1 MGYKEVYNQWLEDA
15 YFDEATKAELKAIAN
30 DEKEIEERF
39 YKTLDFGTGG
49 LRGIIGAGTNRMNV
63 YTVSKATQGF
73 ANYIKK
79 QGDGAVAKGV
89 VIAYDS
95 RNFSPEFAQATAQ
108 VLAGNGIKTYLSD
121 ELRPVP
127 MLSFA
132 VRYLG
137 CTGGI
142 VITASHN
149 PPEYNGYKVYWE
161 DGAQVPAPR
170 DGEIITEVNAI
181 TDFAMIQK
189 ADFNEAL
196 ASGLIQYVGPE
207 LDMAYLDAMTAN
219 IVNQDIIDKTDLKI
233 VYTPIHGSGN
243 KPVRRALY
251 KAGFKN
257 VYIVPQQEKPDGNFT
272 TVGYPN
278 PENKAVFDLAIE
290 LAKKVDADIIV
301 GTDPD
306 ADRVGAVVKTGSGD
320 YMVLTGNMTGSLLC
334 NYILEQKKAKGE
346 LPENGAVVSTI
357 VSTDMT
363 KAICKEYGLKYFD
376 VLTGFKYIGEKIKEF
391 EADNS
396 YQYIFGFEESY
407 GCLAGTY
414 ARDKDGVEATMLIC
428 ELAAYY
434 KARGMSLYEGLQELY
449 AKYGVYKETI
459 ESITL
464 KGIDGAA
471 QIKMIMDSLRNNS
484 PKEIAG
490 VKVIEARD
498 YSADKIVNCV
508 TGEETAT
515 GLPKSNV
522 LYFVLEN
529 GTWFC
534 VRPSG
539 TEPKI
544 KIYFGSSSAN
554 EAETDAKIAAA
565 KNGIMAVVDGLL
577 K

>member
-1 MGYKEVYNQWLEDA
+1 
-15 YFDEATKAELKAIAN
+15 
-30 DEKEIEERF
+30 
-39 YKTLDFGTGG
+39 
-49 LRGIIGAGTNRMNV
+49 
-63 YTVSKATQGF
+63 
-73 ANYIKK
+73 
-79 QGDGAVAKGV
+79 
-89 VIAYDS
+89 
-95 RNFSPEFAQATAQ
+95 
-108 VLAGNGIKTYLSD
+108 
-121 ELRPVP
+121 
-127 MLSFA
+127 
-132 VRYLG
+132 
-137 CTGGI
+137 
-142 VITASHN
+142 
-149 PPEYNGYKVYWE
+149 
-161 DGAQVPAPR
+161 
-170 DGEIITEVNAI
+170 
-181 TDFAMIQK
+181 
-189 ADFNEAL
+189 
-196 ASGLIQYVGPE
+196 
-207 LDMAYLDAMTAN
+207 MAYLDAMTKN

-257 VYIVPQQEKPDGNFT
+257 VYVVPQQEKPDGNFT

-320 YMVLTGNMTGSLLC
+320 YTVLTGNMTGALIC
-334 NYILEQKKAKGE
+334 NYILTQMQEKGT
-346 LPENGAVVSTI
+346 LPSNGAVVSTI

-363 KAICKEYGLKYFD
+363 KAICKEFGVKYFD

-434 KARGMSLYEGLQELY
+434 KARGLTLYEGLQELY
-449 AKYGVYKETI
+449 KKYGVYKETI

-464 KGIDGAA
+464 KGIEGIANMT
-471 QIKMIMDSLRNNS
+471 KIMDTLRNNY
-484 PKEIAG
+484 PKEIAD
-490 VKVIEARD
+490 VRVVEARD
-498 YSADKIVNCV
+498 YAADKVVNLV
-508 TGEETAT
+508 TGEEGTT
-515 GLPKSNV
+515 GLPNSNV

-544 KIYFGSSSAN
+544 KVYFGSSASDEK
-554 EAETDAKIAAA
+554 EADDRISAA
-565 KNGIMAVVDGLL
+565 KDGIMAIVDNVL

>member
-1 MGYKEVYNQWLEDA
+1 MGYKELYNQWLTDD
-15 YFDEATKAELKAIAN
+15 YFDADTKAELKAIEN

-39 YKTLDFGTGG
+39 YKTLEFGTGG
-49 LRGIIGAGTNRMNV
+49 LRGIIGAGTNRMNI

-79 QGDGAVAKGV
+79 QGEEAVKKGV

-95 RNFSPEFAQATAQ
+95 RNYSPEFAEITAR
-108 VLAGNGIKTYLSD
+108 VLAGNGIKAYLSD

-127 MLSFA
+127 MLSFS

-181 TDFAMIQK
+181 TEWSMIKK
-189 ADFNEAL
+189 ADLTEAVN
-196 ASGLIQYVGPE
+196 SGMIQYVGPE
-207 LDMAYLDAMTAN
+207 IDVAYLDAVTEQ
-219 IVNQDIIDKTDLKI
+219 IVNPEIIKNTDLKI
-233 VYTPIHGSGN
+233 VYTPLHGSGN
-243 KPVRRALY
+243 KPVRRALA

-257 VYIVPQQEKPDGNFT
+257 VYVVPQQEKPDGNFP

-278 PENKAVFDLAIE
+278 PENKAVFDLAMD
-290 LAKKVDADIIV
+290 LAKEKGADIIV

-306 ADRVGAVVKTGSGD
+306 ADRVGAVVKMTNGE
-320 YMVLTGNMTGSLLC
+320 YMVLTGNMTGALLC
-334 NYILEQKKAKGE
+334 EYILSQKKARGT
-346 LPENGAVVSTI
+346 LPANGAVVSTI

-363 KAICKEYGLKYFD
+363 KAICKEYSMKYFD

-391 EADNS
+391 EADGS
-396 YQYIFGFEESY
+396 YVYQFGFEESY

-414 ARDKDGVEATMLIC
+414 ARDKDACLATMLIC

-434 KARGMSLYEGLQELY
+434 KTKGMSLYDGLLELY

-459 ESITL
+459 TSITL

-471 QIKMIMDSLRNNS
+471 QIKKIMDTLRADA
-484 PKEIAG
+484 PKEIDG

-498 YSADKIVNCV
+498 YSADTILDVATGNV
-508 TGEETAT
+508 TPT

-522 LYFVLEN
+522 LYYVLEN

-544 KIYFGSSSAN
+544 KVYFGSN
-554 EAETDAKIAAA
+554 GKTDDEVTAKIKAAESGILA
-565 KNGIMAVVDGLL
+565 KVDEII

>member
-1 MGYKEVYNQWLEDA
+1 MGYMEEYKRWCEDS
-15 YFDEATKAELKAIAN
+15 YFDEATRAELLSIKD

-39 YKTLDFGTGG
+39 YKNLEFGTGG
-49 LRGIIGAGTNRMNV
+49 LRGILGAGTNRMNI

-79 QGDGAVAKGV
+79 QGDEAVKKGV

-95 RNFSPEFAQATAQ
+95 RNYSPEFAEITAR
-108 VLAGNGIKTYLSD
+108 VLAGNGIKAYLSD

-132 VRYLG
+132 VRNLG
-137 CTGGI
+137 CTGGV

-149 PPEYNGYKVYWE
+149 PPEYNGYKVYWD
-161 DGAQVPAPR
+161 DGAQVPFPR
-170 DGEIITEVNAI
+170 DGEIIKEVNAI
-181 TDFAMIQK
+181 TDFSMIKK
-189 ADFNEAL
+189 ADLTEAVN
-196 ASGLIQYVGPE
+196 SGMIQYVGPE
-207 LDMAYLDAMTAN
+207 LDVYYLDAITAQ
-219 IVNQDIIDKTDLKI
+219 IVNQSIIDNTDLKI

-243 KPVRRALY
+243 KPVRRALA

-257 VYIVPQQEKPDGNFT
+257 VYVVPQQEKPDGNFT

-278 PENKAVFDLAIE
+278 PENKAVFDLAME

-306 ADRVGAVVKTGSGD
+306 ADRVGAVVKKTDGD
-320 YMVLTGNMTGSLLC
+320 YMVLTGNMTGALLC
-334 NYILEQKKAKGE
+334 EYILSQKKAAGT
-346 LPENGAVVSTI
+346 LPSNGAVVSTI

-363 KAICKEYGLKYFD
+363 KSICAEYGMKYFD

-391 EADNS
+391 EADGS
-396 YQYIFGFEESY
+396 YQYMFGFEESY

-414 ARDKDGVEATMLIC
+414 ARDKDGCLATMLIC

-434 KARGMSLYEGLQELY
+434 KTKGMSLYDGLIALY
-449 AKYGVYKETI
+449 EKYGYYKEDIT
-459 ESITL
+459 SITL

-471 QIKMIMDSLRNNS
+471 QIKKVMDTLRA
-484 PKEIAG
+484 EALTEVAG
-490 VKVIEARD
+490 TNVIEARD
-498 YSADKIVNCV
+498 YSVDKIVNMV
-508 TGEETAT
+508 TGEESKS
-515 GLPKSNV
+515 GLPSSNV
-522 LYFVLEN
+522 LYYILEN

-544 KIYFGSSSAN
+544 KVYFGSSGKTQE
-554 EAETDAKIAAA
+554 EADSKVKTASD
-565 KNGIMAVVDGLL
+565 GILAIVDEIL

>member
-1 MGYKEVYNQWLEDA
+1 MGYKEIYNQWLTDD
-15 YFDEATKAELKAIAN
+15 YFDADTKAELKSIAN

-39 YKTLDFGTGG
+39 YKTLEFGTGG
-49 LRGIIGAGTNRMNV
+49 LRGIIGAGTNRMNI

-79 QGDGAVAKGV
+79 QGDAAVKKGV

-95 RNFSPEFAQATAQ
+95 RNYSPEFAEITAR
-108 VLAGNGIKTYLSD
+108 VLAGNGIKAYLSD

-127 MLSFA
+127 MLSFS

-181 TDFAMIQK
+181 TEWSMIKK
-189 ADFNEAL
+189 ADLTEAVN
-196 ASGLIQYVGPE
+196 SGMIQYVGPE
-207 LDMAYLDAMTAN
+207 IDVAYLDAVTEQ
-219 IVNQDIIDKTDLKI
+219 IVNPEIIKNTDLKI
-233 VYTPIHGSGN
+233 IYTPLHGSGN
-243 KPVRRALY
+243 KPVRRALA

-257 VYIVPQQEKPDGNFT
+257 VYVVPQQEKPDGNFP

-278 PENKAVFDLAIE
+278 PENKAVFDLAMD
-290 LAKKVDADIIV
+290 LAKEKGADIIV

-306 ADRVGAVVKTGSGD
+306 ADRVGAVVKMTNGE

-334 NYILEQKKAKGE
+334 EYILSQKKAKGT

-363 KAICKEYGLKYFD
+363 KAICKEYGMKYFD

-391 EADNS
+391 EADGS
-396 YQYIFGFEESY
+396 YDYQFGFEESY

-414 ARDKDGVEATMLIC
+414 ARDKDACLATMLIC

-434 KARGMSLYEGLQELY
+434 KTKGMSLYDGLLELY

-459 ESITL
+459 TSITL

-471 QIKMIMDSLRNNS
+471 QIKKIMDTLRADA
-484 PKEIAG
+484 PKEIDG

-498 YSADKIVNCV
+498 YSADTILDTATGNV
-508 TGEETAT
+508 TPT

-522 LYFVLEN
+522 LYYVLEN

-544 KIYFGSSSAN
+544 KVYFGSN
-554 EAETDAKIAAA
+554 GKTDDEVAAKIKAAESGILA
-565 KNGIMAVVDGLL
+565 KVDDII

>member
-1 MGYKEVYNQWLEDA
+1 MGFMELYNQWLTDD
-15 YFDEATKAELKAIAN
+15 YFDADTKAELKAIEN
-30 DEKEIEERF
+30 DPKEIEERF
-39 YKTLDFGTGG
+39 YKTLEFGTGG
-49 LRGIIGAGTNRMNV
+49 LRGIIGAGTNRMNI

-79 QGDGAVAKGV
+79 QGEDAVKKGV

-95 RNFSPEFAQATAQ
+95 RNYSPEFAEITAR
-108 VLAGNGIKTYLSD
+108 VLAGNGIKAYLSD

-127 MLSFA
+127 MLSFS

-181 TDFAMIQK
+181 TEWSMIKK
-189 ADFNEAL
+189 ADLEEAVN
-196 ASGLIQYVGPE
+196 SGMIQYVGPE
-207 LDMAYLDAMTAN
+207 IDVAYLDAVTAQV
-219 IVNQDIIDKTDLKI
+219 VNPDIIKNTDLKI
-233 VYTPIHGSGN
+233 VYTPLHGSGN
-243 KPVRRALY
+243 KPVRRALA
-251 KAGFKN
+251 KVGFKN
-257 VYIVPQQEKPDGNFT
+257 VYVVPQQEKPNGNFP

-278 PENKAVFDLAIE
+278 PENKAVFDLAMD
-290 LAKKVDADIIV
+290 LAKEKGADIIV

-306 ADRVGAVVKTGSGD
+306 ADRVGAVVKMTNGE

-334 NYILEQKKAKGE
+334 EYILSQKKANGT
-346 LPENGAVVSTI
+346 LPANGAVVSTI

-363 KAICKEYGLKYFD
+363 KAICKEYGMKYFD

-391 EADNS
+391 EADGS
-396 YQYIFGFEESY
+396 YEYMFGFEESY

-414 ARDKDGVEATMLIC
+414 ARDKDACFATMLIC
-428 ELAAYY
+428 ELAAFY
-434 KARGMSLYEGLQELY
+434 KAKGMSLYDGLLELY
-449 AKYGVYKETI
+449 KKYGVYKETI
-459 ESITL
+459 TSIEL

-471 QIKMIMDSLRNNS
+471 QIKKIMDTLRADA
-484 PKEIAG
+484 PKEIDG
-490 VKVIEARD
+490 VKVVEARD
-498 YSADKIVNCV
+498 YAADTITDLTTGNV
-508 TGEETAT
+508 TPT

-529 GTWFC
+529 STWFC

-544 KIYFGSSSAN
+544 KVYFGSNGADD
-554 EAETDAKIAAA
+554 AEVDAKIKAASE
-565 KNGIMAVVDGLL
+565 GILSLVDSIL